1 MADIDKLL
9 SDCLYF
15 TANKLSR
22 VITKMAEEEFLIT
35 GLTPTYALLI
45 NVVNEGKEVSQKEI
59 GQALHM
65 TPSTIT
71 RFIDKLEDKNLVQRT
86 QKGKLSLITPTEEG
100 QALQVKIDEAWSNL
114 YKRYSN
120 ILGYDVGDTF
130 TSQVDQMGE
139 LLEKE

>member
-9 SDCLYF
+9 GDCLYF

-22 VITKMAEEEFLIT
+22 IITKMAEEEFVIT

-45 NVVNEGKEVSQKEI
+45 NVVNERKEVSQKEI

-71 RFIDKLEDKNLVQRT
+71 RFIDKLETKGLVKRT
-86 QKGKLSLITPTEEG
+86 QKGKLSLITATKEG
-100 QALQVKIDEAWSNL
+100 EALQVKIDEAWSNL
-114 YKRYSN
+114 YKRYSQ
-120 ILGYDVGDTF
+120 ILGYEAGDKF
-130 TSQVDQMGE
+130 TAYVDQIGD
-139 LLEKE
+139 LLESE